1 MHDGHTREKILIVDD
16 IPINLSLLTELLAD
30 DYDIIQAT
38 QGRTALEKAITHK
51 PDLILLDI
59 MMPDMDGFEVCR
71 QLKQHPAT
79 RTIPVI
85 FVTARTEAD
94 DVARGMSLGAEDYF
108 AKPYRPAIIKARI
121 RSHIDRV
128 HAQAKLAEEQAR
140 DLKAIQSRLAI
151 SALLETSLEPLP
163 LEKQL
168 TVALDIILTIPW
180 LAVEY
185 KGSIHL
191 FNPHNQRLELVA
203 HRNLAP
209 HLLTACAALRLG
221 ECLCGQAALKRE
233 IVFKNQL
240 DVEHTVTFTGI
251 KPHGHYCTPILYQD
265 QLLGVLNLYVAAG
278 HRRLPEEDALLATL
292 SNTLAGIIRHRR
304 TEKALQEERC
314 FIATILDTTS
324 ALVMLLDPKGHVI
337 RHNAACEE
345 LTGLGA
351 SDILGKPFWS
361 LAWTPANE
369 QERVEEIITL
379 TAEDP
384 TTLSFTG
391 RWFGKNGQEHHISWT
406 LTFLT
411 DANDGLKNFL
421 ATGIDVSER
430 IRAEQRLERIAHHD
444 ALTGLPNRRLFMV
457 FLQQTLARCR
467 RYNQTTV
474 VMFMDLD
481 RFKAVN
487 DTHGHDIGDLLLIE
501 SAQRIRSSLRENDV
515 VARLGGDEFT
525 IILGDE
531 PLKPDIVDIVAKK
544 IITALQAPFHLRGI
558 ECRIGASIGVSCFP
572 TDADSADELLKKA
585 DMALYA
591 VKKAGRNH
599 HQSYHPRMESEG
611 AENS

>member
-16 IPINLSLLTELLAD
+16 IPINLSLLNEFLAQ
-30 DYDIIQAT
+30 DYEIIQASH
-38 QGRTALEKAITHK
+38 GRGALEKAATQK

-59 MMPDMDGFEVCR
+59 MMPEMDGFEVCR
-71 QLKQHPAT
+71 QLKLNPAT
-79 RTIPVI
+79 REIPVI
-85 FVTARTEAD
+85 FVTAKTDAED
-94 DVARGMSLGAEDYF
+94 ISRGMSLGAVDYF
-108 AKPYRPAIIKARI
+108 AKPYLPAIMRARI
-121 RSHIDRV
+121 RSHIERV
-128 HAQAKLAEEQAR
+128 HSQVIRAEEQAR

-163 LEKQL
+163 LDTQL

-191 FNPHNQRLELVA
+191 FNSDNQRLELVA

-209 HLLTACAALRLG
+209 HLLSACAALRLG
-221 ECLCGQAALKRE
+221 ECLCGQAADRRE

-240 DVEHTVTFTGI
+240 DAEHTVTFTGI

-278 HRRLPEEDALLATL
+278 HQRLPEEDALLATL

-324 ALVMLLDPKGHVI
+324 ALVMLLDPRGHVI

-345 LTGLGA
+345 LTGLG
-351 SDILGKPFWS
+351 SSEIEGKLFWS
-361 LAWTPANE
+361 LAWTPADE
-369 QERVEEIITL
+369 QDRIQEIITL

-391 RWFGKNGQEHHISWT
+391 RWFNKKGREHHISWT

-411 DANDGLKNFL
+411 DANGGLKNFL

-467 RYNQTTV
+467 RHDQTMV

-481 RFKAVN
+481 KFKAVN
-487 DTHGHDIGDLLLIE
+487 DTYGHDIGDLLLIE
-501 SAQRIRSSLRENDV
+501 SAQRIRNSLRENDV

-531 PLKPDIVDIVAKK
+531 PLKPDIVDIVARK
-544 IITALQAPFHLRGI
+544 IITALRVPFQLRGV
-558 ECRIGASIGVSCFP
+558 ECRIGASIGVSRFP
-572 TDADSADELLKKA
+572 TDAESAEELLRKA
-585 DMALYA
+585 DLALYA

-599 HQSYHPRMESEG
+599 HQMYHPRMESEG
-611 AENS
+611 AG